1 MLLGEVGEPTEVGEG
16 ATRGMDPQD
25 IFVKEVF
32 LGGHLYAL
40 GSDWPSPTSVGMAVI
55 LGGGRAVN
63 SGAEVP
69 KPCSHTHNFL
79 VLREFHSAVRPF
91 P

>member
-32 LGGHLYAL
+32 LGGHLCAL

-55 LGGGRAVN
+55 LGGEGCKLWGRSPEALRTHRTSSS
-63 SGAEVP
+63 SGSSILLSGLSP
-69 KPCSHTHNFL
+69 D
-79 VLREFHSAVRPF
+79 
-91 P
+91 